1 VSVSQQPI
9 SSMTGFGRSSAQHG
23 NVSILVEIKS
33 VNGRGLDIRGRLSPG
48 LDSLDADIRR
58 LIGEKLARGSVS
70 ILVNIR
76 REAVDTDL
84 VVNDRALDRV
94 LTLIDKISER
104 VDARKPSIETIL
116 SLKGIMEAQEPE
128 LSPDEEAALHSA
140 ILDCVG
146 VALLALIETRRAEG
160 ERIGAVIAQRVEE
173 IAFLADTARAHPS
186 LARGAI
192 LTRLRDQVT
201 ALMDTDKGLS
211 AERLHQEAML
221 LATRADIA
229 EELDRFSAHVTAA
242 RDLLGKGG
250 PIGRKLDFLSQEF
263 NREANTLCSK
273 SNDVSLTAIG
283 LDLKATI
290 DQLREQVQNLE

>member
-1 VSVSQQPI
+1 MRQQPLA
-9 SSMTGFGRSSAQHG
+9 SMTGFGRASAQHE
-23 NVSILVEIKS
+23 NISILVEIKS
-33 VNGRGLDIRGRLSPG
+33 VNGRGLDIRNRFSPG

-70 ILVNIR
+70 VYINVR

-84 VVNDRALDRV
+84 VVNERALERV
-94 LTLIDKISER
+94 LTLIDKIAER
-104 VDARKPSIETIL
+104 VEARKPSIESIL
-116 SLKGIMEAQEPE
+116 ALKGIIEAQEPE
-128 LSPDEEAALHSA
+128 LSPDEEAALHAA
-140 ILDCVG
+140 ILDCVRI
-146 VALLALIETRRAEG
+146 ALVSLTEARHSEG
-160 ERIGAVIAQRVEE
+160 ERIGTTIAQRVEE
-173 IAFLADTARAHPS
+173 ISFLADTARAHPS
-186 LARGAI
+186 LTREAI
-192 LTRLRDQVT
+192 LMRLREQVT

-211 AERLHQEAML
+211 EERLHQEAML

-229 EELDRFSAHVTAA
+229 EELDRFSAHVSAA
-242 RDLLGKGG
+242 RELLMKGG
-250 PIGRKLDFLSQEF
+250 PVGRKFDFLSQEF

>member
-1 VSVSQQPI
+1 MQRCFLVGAQFGLLRLHDPLERKN
-9 SSMTGFGRSSAQHG
+9 GFD
-23 NVSILVEIKS
+23 
-33 VNGRGLDIRGRLSPG
+33 RGLS
-48 LDSLDADIRR
+48 
-58 LIGEKLARGSVS
+58 
-70 ILVNIR
+70 
-76 REAVDTDL
+76 
-84 VVNDRALDRV
+84 
-94 LTLIDKISER
+94 R
-104 VDARKPSIETIL
+104 VDALRNLVDEGENTIEGTVIDDQIGIDCLAPDIDQDRHRSARQLFADQTPDIGIET
-116 SLKGIMEAQEPE
+116 
-128 LSPDEEAALHSA
+128 
-140 ILDCVG
+140 
-146 VALLALIETRRAEG
+146 IETRRAEG